1 MNGKNSE
8 KKSEKNEVSYQDTL
22 QKKKKGFVSG
32 LRPTLFWSADPIFF
46 SFLEKKGEQ
55 FTVCSVQKKEKSRW
69 RKLNN
74 SILTQIIAE
83 IGCEQLLWET
93 SEAERRRV
101 GVFDDTRSRG
111 DI

>member
-1 MNGKNSE
+1 MGVWTEKIP
-8 KKSEKNEVSYQDTL
+8 KKSEKNGVSYQDTL
-22 QKKKKGFVSG
+22 QKKKRVCF
-32 LRPTLFWSADPIFF
+32 RPPTNPILKRRFF
-46 SFLEKKGEQ
+46 ILGKKGEQ
-55 FTVCSVQKKEKSRW
+55 IEVCSVQKKEKSRW

>member
-1 MNGKNSE
+1 M
-8 KKSEKNEVSYQDTL
+8 KSVIKIRCKR
-22 QKKKKGFVSG
+22 KKKC
-32 LRPTLFWSADPIFF
+32 LFPASDQPYSEAPIFHF
-46 SFLEKKGEQ
+46 GKKGEQ
-55 FTVCSVQKKEKSRW
+55 ITVCSVQKKEKRRW
-69 RKLNN
+69 KKLNN

>member
-1 MNGKNSE
+1 MCKA
-8 KKSEKNEVSYQDTL
+8 
-22 QKKKKGFVSG
+22 KKKQAFVSG
-32 LRPTLFWSADPIFF
+32 LRPTLFWSADPNFF
-46 SFLEKKGEQ
+46 FHFGKKGEQ
-55 FTVCSVQKKEKSRW
+55 IEVCSVQKKEKSRW

>member
-1 MNGKNSE
+1 MGVWTEKIPK
-8 KKSEKNEVSYQDTL
+8 KKSEKNEVSYAAKE
-22 QKKKKGFVSG
+22 KKVFVSG

-55 FTVCSVQKKEKSRW
+55 FTVCSVQKKEKRRW